1 MRTMTFAEAIEDALA
16 QAMGDDPRII
26 VLGEDVPAIRRNLFV
41 RFGKDRVLGA
51 PISES
56 AFVGAAVAA
65 AMGGLRPVVEVMLVD
80 FIGAAMD
87 AVLNHAAKVETFSG
101 GRWKVPLVIRAA
113 CGGGYGD
120 AGQHEQCLWGWLAH
134 IPGLSVVV
142 PSNPADA
149 GGLMLTA
156 IEHPGPVVYLEH
168 KLLADYWLE
177 SMGSGGR
184 SNVEFDVPAAGANGL
199 VPDRWQGIPLG
210 QATIRREGSD
220 LSIMAV
226 GVDVHRALEA
236 AEILA
241 SRGIS
246 AGVIDLR
253 TVTPLDRPTILETV
267 GKTRRMLVVDEDYQG
282 FGLSGELAAIVS
294 EEGIPFQY
302 ARVCT
307 QGTIPYSRVLE
318 DQTLPSTDRIVEAGL
333 ELAASRVVGGAA
345 GRLDKDS
352 GPASEM

>member
-1 MRTMTFAEAIEDALA
+1 MRRMTFADAIEDALA
-16 QAMGDDPRII
+16 QAMADDPRII
-26 VLGEDVPAIRRNLFV
+26 VFGEDVPAIRRNLFV
-41 RFGKDRVLGA
+41 RFGKDRVRGT
-51 PISES
+51 PISEG

-87 AVLNHAAKVETFSG
+87 AVLNHAAKVESFSG
-101 GRWKVPLVIRAA
+101 GKWQVPLVIRAA

-120 AGQHEQCLWGWLAH
+120 AGQHEQSLWGWLAH

-156 IEHPGPVVYLEH
+156 LEHPGPVVYLEH

-184 SNVEFDVPAAGANGL
+184 TNVEFSVPEAGANGP
-199 VPDRWQGIPLG
+199 VPDRWQAIPLG
-210 QATIRREGSD
+210 RAAQRREGGD
-220 LSIMAV
+220 LTIVAV
-226 GVDVHRALEA
+226 GVDVHRALA
-236 AEILA
+236 AADILA
-241 SRGIS
+241 ARGIS

-253 TVTPLDRPTILETV
+253 TVTPLDRPMILEAV
-267 GKTRRMLVVDEDYQG
+267 GETGRLLVVDEDYRE
-282 FGLSGELAAIVS
+282 FGMSGELAAVVS
-294 EEGIPFQY
+294 EQGIPFRF

-307 QGTIPYSRVLE
+307 QGTIPYSRARE
-318 DQTLPSTDRIVEAGL
+318 DETLPSAARIVEAAL
-333 ELAASRVVGGAA
+333 ILAAG
-345 GRLDKDS
+345 
-352 GPASEM
+352 